1 MKALILALLIQAL
14 PFQTPQER
22 LSERLDN
29 LQSANP
35 EQAEPLVDEILAL
48 WATSGS
54 ATIDLLMDRGETAM
68 AAGNADISA
77 RMFDHVTRLEPDYAE
92 GWLRAAQVAFAME
105 DYGYALEALNTTLA
119 LEPRRFDAYYLLGST
134 LEAAEQPEAALE
146 AYQEAL
152 TIYPA
157 YELAGRGAARMRAQL
172 TGRAL

>member
-1 MKALILALLIQAL
+1 MKALILALLIQVL

-22 LSERLDN
+22 LDERLDN

-35 EQAEPLVDEILAL
+35 EQATPLVDEILAL

-54 ATIDLLMDRGETAM
+54 HTIDLLMDRGETAM
-68 AAGNADISA
+68 VTGNAEIAA

-92 GWLRAAQVAFAME
+92 GWLRAAQIAFE
-105 DYGYALEALNTTLA
+105 VQDFVYALEALNTTLQ
-119 LEPRRFDAYYLLGST
+119 LEPRRFDAYFLLGST
-134 LEAAEQPEAALE
+134 LEAAERPEAALE

-157 YELAGRGAARMRAQL
+157 FELAGRGAARMRAQL
-172 TGRAL
+172 AGRSL